1 MNRLCMF
8 WLCTYIYMYAHVYV
22 YIYIYIYI
30 CIRNVYMYIGTYVC
44 VCECW
49 DIRYEIG
56 AYPLRFQGHG
66 CFRSFS
72 VLDPGQHWPIELGC
86 SNSNINTPGSVSNLF
101 FVFSASVFV
110 GGFLKKKNQPKKEHE
125 VVKTK
130 SYQPKISC
138 FFLETS
144 YHLALFSNHQIRI
157 ARATPP
163 GCDR

>member
-1 MNRLCMF
+1 
-8 WLCTYIYMYAHVYV
+8 MYAHVYV
-22 YIYIYIYI
+22 YIYIYIHVYVMCI
-30 CIRNVYMYIGTYVC
+30 CILVRMSVC
-44 VCECW
+44 VCW

-86 SNSNINTPGSVSNLF
+86 SNINTPGSVSNLF

-110 GGFLKKKNQPKKEHE
+110 GGFLKNNQPKKEHE